1 MYIYG
6 MNDEE
11 TGIDSADRAAS
22 QHTDHRDDDGGL
34 VGILTFKKPWEI
46 PVKMAENIGV
56 SSCKHLRFDRELQI
70 MGVMGSMV

>member
-34 VGILTFKKPWEI
+34 VGILTFKSRGKSQSRWQKILASP
-46 PVKMAENIGV
+46 AASTFDLTENCRSWG
-56 SSCKHLRFDRELQI
+56 
-70 MGVMGSMV
+70 

>member
-1 MYIYG
+1 

-46 PVKMAENIGV
+46 PVKMAENIG
-56 SSCKHLRFDRELQI
+56 CKRLRFDRELEI
-70 MGVMGSMV
+70 MGVTGSMV